1 MENATQALQMAFSV
15 LVFVVA
21 LSISIAMFG
30 RANTALTNIINYNN
44 NRTLYTYVESSSANR
59 TVGVET
65 IVPAMYRAYKENYRI
80 VFYNKDGTAYELYT
94 TKDSLG
100 NDNTVNYIDLE
111 EEVWGDAQKASLHLD
126 EILGNG
132 LYNDLSKLK
141 FTEEIGEYYMEDKND
156 PDNDTITANKTKK
169 RVITYTVQ

>member
-80 VFYNKDGTAYELYT
+80 VFYNKDGT
-94 TKDSLG
+94 
-100 NDNTVNYIDLE
+100 VNYIDLE